1 MRNSHFACNFF
12 SGHVHIDIVVIK
24 NIRNFYPITL
34 LVSIKKFTSL
44 KMGYRE
50 NVLRCFSITVF
61 ILAVV
66 LIDSISSFSVS
77 VPPVRS
83 VCKSMQPGHDKY
95 KPQTA
100 PSPFIVRTDVTEI
113 KGGNAVE
120 GNLNFKVFLITILC
134 ILCFVQFTILEID
147 FKLFLGSLLTRN
159 R

>member
-1 MRNSHFACNFF
+1 
-12 SGHVHIDIVVIK
+12 
-24 NIRNFYPITL
+24 
-34 LVSIKKFTSL
+34 
-44 KMGYRE
+44 MGYRE
-50 NVLRCFSITVF
+50 NVLRCFSISAF

-120 GNLNFKVFLITILC
+120 GNLKFKVFLITMLC
-134 ILCFVQFTILEID
+134 ILCFS
-147 FKLFLGSLLTRN
+147 SL
-159 R
+159 